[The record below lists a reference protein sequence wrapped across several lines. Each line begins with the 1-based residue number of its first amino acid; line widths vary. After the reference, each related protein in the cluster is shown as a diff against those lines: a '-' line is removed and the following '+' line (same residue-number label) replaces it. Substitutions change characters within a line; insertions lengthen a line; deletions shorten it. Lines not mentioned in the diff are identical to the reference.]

1 MLAYLVFLFLVL
13 YLLYSNL
20 IQNRFF
26 PIIEGMEGCDKE
38 QLPIENA
45 ANIRSLKTAVDDA
58 VSKVNKIQ
66 VDMTQVQSDISIL
79 KTNYGDFKKELDET
93 TDRAKTNEERLK
105 SVGDQAAKQSSDIQA
120 GIQNNPPLK

>member
-20 IQNRFF
+20 IQNRGFSV
-26 PIIEGMEGCDKE
+26 IEGMEGCDKE

-66 VDMTQVQSDISIL
+66 VDMTQVQSDISVL
-79 KTNYGDFKKELDET
+79 KTNYGEFKKELDET

>member
-1 MLAYLVFLFLVL
+1 MLVYLVFLILVL
-13 YLLYSNL
+13 YILYYNL
-20 IQNRFF
+20 F
-26 PIIEGMEGCDKE
+26 PVIEGMEGCDKE

-58 VSKVNKIQ
+58 VDKVNKIQ
-66 VDMTQVQSDISIL
+66 VDMTQIQSDVSVM
-79 KTNYGDFKKELDET
+79 KTNYAEFKKELDET
-93 TDRAKTNEERLK
+93 SDRAKTNEERLK